1 MPRFKD
7 YDYNQGK
14 FLPVSF
20 EKQILPGTF
29 EYSLNALIDDELD
42 LSIFDGLYTNDEGG
56 RPAYYP
62 GILLKI
68 VLLAYSHGITS
79 SRRIA
84 SMCEDNVVFMAISAD
99 SRPHFTTIADFI
111 SSCHEEI
118 GLLFRQVVL
127 VCDELGLIGGEMF
140 AIDGCKLLSNASKEW
155 SGTLSDLE
163 KKRKKLDRAVRRI
176 LKKHREADLNEVDED
191 IEEREKRQVKK
202 LRQASRKIQDF
213 LGKSEEK
220 IGASGKEIQSNITDN
235 ESAKMK
241 TSHGVIQGYI
251 GVAGVDAKHQVVVH
265 AEAHGQPQEHQLLE
279 PTVEGIREV
288 LERDGSKK
296 NALIGAKVIV
306 DSGYHS
312 RKNVEY
318 LEKQK
323 LDGYVADTGYRSRD
337 ARFQTAARHRPNE
350 GDNSNKRFTGDD
362 FDYDLKKRTCRCPA
376 GKSMWLRCARVKIG
390 NTEFNVHLDG
400 YNMLPYFTGQVEE
413 GPRKEMF
420 YFTDDGQLSALRYGQ
435 WKVMFTE
442 QRGHGMEVW
451 QEPYVTLRFP
461 KLFNLRR
468 DPYERAD
475 WESGAYETWRFERIY
490 LLTPAAAF
498 VGQFIGTFKEYP
510 PRQKPGSFNLDH
522 VLESLQKETGGAN

>member
-7 YDYNQGK
+7 YDYTQGK

-29 EYSLNALIDDELD
+29 EYSLNALVDEELD
-42 LSIFDGLYTNDEGG
+42 LSIFNERYTNDDGG
-56 RPAYYP
+56 RPAYDP
-62 GILLKI
+62 AILLKV

-79 SRRIA
+79 SRKIA
-84 SMCEDNVVFMAISAD
+84 ALCENNVVFMAISAD

-118 GLLFRQVVL
+118 ALLFGQVVL

-140 AIDGCKLLSNASKEW
+140 AIDGCKLPSNASKEW

-176 LKKHREADLNEVDED
+176 LRKHRAADLKERDENV
-191 IEEREKRQVKK
+191 EEREKRQVKK
-202 LRQASRKIQDF
+202 LRQASRKIREF
-213 LGKSEEK
+213 LAKSEKK
-220 IGASGKEIQSNITDN
+220 IGSSSKEIQSNITDN

-251 GVAGVDAKHQVVVH
+251 GVAGVDGKHQVVVH
-265 AEAHGQPQEHQLLE
+265 AEAYGQPQEHELLK
-279 PTVEGIREV
+279 PTVEGIRGV

-296 NALIGAKVIV
+296 NALSGAKVIA

-312 RKNVEY
+312 RNNVEY

-337 ARFQTAARHRPNE
+337 ERFNSAERHRRE
-350 GDNSNKRFTGDD
+350 ARLKRKKRFVVAD

-376 GKSMWLRCARVKIG
+376 GKSMWLRCARVKIKQY
-390 NTEFNVHLDG
+390 EFMQFQARESDCNACELRSRCLRSG
-400 YNMLPYFTGQVEE
+400 AQRAKSRQVNIRLSMTREE
-413 GPRKEMF
+413 PP
-420 YFTDDGQLSALRYGQ
+420 SALEQMRRKIDSVWGRHVYSHRLGIVEPVFGHITSALGLKRFTLRGKDKVNGQ
-435 WKVMFTE
+435 WRLM
-442 QRGHGMEVW
+442 
-451 QEPYVTLRFP
+451 TLIHNISKIHRYAWSP
-461 KLFNLRR
+461 
-468 DPYERAD
+468 
-475 WESGAYETWRFERIY
+475 T
-490 LLTPAAAF
+490 
-498 VGQFIGTFKEYP
+498 
-510 PRQKPGSFNLDH
+510 
-522 VLESLQKETGGAN
+522 

>member
-7 YDYNQGK
+7 YDYKQGK

-29 EYSLNALIDDELD
+29 EYSLNVLIDDELD
-42 LSIFDGLYTNDEGG
+42 LSIFDGRYTNDEGG
-56 RPAYYP
+56 RPAYDP

-140 AIDGCKLLSNASKEW
+140 AIDGCKLPSNASKEW

-296 NALIGAKVIV
+296 NALIGAKVIA

-350 GDNSNKRFTGDD
+350 SDNSNKRFTGDD

-390 NTEFNVHLDG
+390 NMEFMQFQARESDCNTCELRNRCLRSG
-400 YNMLPYFTGQVEE
+400 TQKAKSRQVNIRLSMACEE
-413 GPRKEMF
+413 PA
-420 YFTDDGQLSALRYGQ
+420 SALEKMRRKIDSVWGRHVYSHRLGIVEPVFGHITSALGLKRFSLRGRDKVNGQ
-435 WKVMFTE
+435 WRLM
-442 QRGHGMEVW
+442 
-451 QEPYVTLRFP
+451 TLIHNISKIHRYAWSP
-461 KLFNLRR
+461 
-468 DPYERAD
+468 
-475 WESGAYETWRFERIY
+475 T
-490 LLTPAAAF
+490 
-498 VGQFIGTFKEYP
+498 
-510 PRQKPGSFNLDH
+510 
-522 VLESLQKETGGAN
+522 